1 MRYETNA
8 TPYVSYNRIPTIV
21 ETYHGKEK
29 FSSLKKAF
37 EEVSK
42 RGTITTV
49 ANRKLDTYG
58 KFQKF
63 MRNLRCGIVFV
74 GMEVVEFSKHY

>member
-8 TPYVSYNRIPTIV
+8 VPYVSYNCIPTLV
-21 ETYHGKEK
+21 ETCHGKEK

-63 MRNLRCGIVFV
+63 MRDLRCGIVFV
-74 GMEVVEFSKHY
+74 GMEATTFIKHY